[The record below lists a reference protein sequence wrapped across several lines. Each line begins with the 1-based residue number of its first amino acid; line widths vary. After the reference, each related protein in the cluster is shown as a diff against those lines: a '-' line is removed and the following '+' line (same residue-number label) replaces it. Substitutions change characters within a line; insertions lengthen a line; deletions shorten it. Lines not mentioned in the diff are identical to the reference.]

1 MLMLLVSRTHSRSFY
16 TPVSLL
22 LAMLLEPTS
31 IFFHGILGIENCL
44 ILLTCPLNRAFFS
57 WGPQI
62 NIVQSYLSYIC
73 VCVLSYSVMSK
84 SLQPHGLQPT
94 RLLCPGNF
102 PSKNIGMGCHFLL
115 QGIFPTQSLNLSLLY
130 HLHWQV
136 SSLALNQWK
145 DIFWIYSIKW
155 NVLLKLI
162 SPVSF
167 SFF

>member
-94 RLLCPGNF
+94 RLLCPWVF
-102 PSKNIGMGCHFLL
+102 PREKYWSGLPRSPTGDLPNPGIKPRSPAL
-115 QGIFPTQSLNLSLLY
+115 QADSLPESLPRIPMERGA
-130 HLHWQV
+130 WQAAV
-136 SSLALNQWK
+136 HGVAKSRTWPSN
-145 DIFWIYSIKW
+145 
-155 NVLLKLI
+155 
-162 SPVSF
+162 
-167 SFF
+167 

>member
-94 RLLCPGNF
+94 RLLCPWNF
-102 PSKNIGMGCHFLL
+102 PGKNTGMGCHFLL
-115 QGIFPTQSLNLSLLY
+115 QGFLPGIKLTSGSPALASGFLATVPPEKCEDLLVVAY
-130 HLHWQV
+130 KHLV
-136 SSLALNQWK
+136 AGLG
-145 DIFWIYSIKW
+145 I
-155 NVLLKLI
+155 
-162 SPVSF
+162 
-167 SFF
+167 